1 MTTKLLIQNDATSN
15 GDVIVRVANACYVN
29 PPVHG
34 KTIPDTRHLRVLPGQ
49 TLELGITDFSLV
61 SIHEEWPSTKFEPKQ
76 RADPT
81 GKPANDN

>member
-34 KTIPDTRHLRVLPGQ
+34 KTIPTRA
-49 TLELGITDFSLV
+49 IFASC
-61 SIHEEWPSTKFEPKQ
+61 
-76 RADPT
+76 RARRWNSASRT
-81 GKPANDN
+81 SAL